1 MSSLR
6 SPRDSATGRGRT
18 VLVLGATSAIAR
30 AIVTEL
36 AARGFDLLVAGRD
49 LEDLQTIAADV
60 RLRHGVTAVPLEF
73 DALSFDAH
81 ARFLDECRT
90 AASGNVLFGAVLCFG
105 YLGDQAES
113 EKDFAEARRTI
124 DTNFLAAVSIL
135 NLLAA
140 ELEAN
145 RQGFLAAI
153 SSVAGDR
160 GRQSNYM
167 YGAAKAGLTVYL
179 QGLRN
184 RLSRSGVRVIT
195 IKPGFVDT
203 RMTFGRPGMFLV
215 ASPETAA
222 KRIVRAILGGK
233 EVTYVPGFW
242 RFVMFGIRAIP
253 EKMFKKI
260 RL

>member
-1 MSSLR
+1 MSAPGAGREPGSGHGR
-6 SPRDSATGRGRT
+6 S
-18 VLVLGATSAIAR
+18 VLILGATSAIAR
-30 AIVTEL
+30 AVATEL

-60 RLRHGVTAVPLEF
+60 RLRHGVAAVPLEF
-73 DALSFDAH
+73 DALSFDTH
-81 ARFLDECRT
+81 AWFLDECRT
-90 AASGNVLFGAVLCFG
+90 AASGNRLFGAVLCFG

-124 DTNFLAAVSIL
+124 DTNFVAAVSIL

-160 GRQSNYM
+160 GRQSNYI

-215 ASPETAA
+215 ASPESAGR
-222 KRIVRAILGGK
+222 RIVRAIVSGR
-233 EVTYVPGFW
+233 EVSYVPGFW

>member
-1 MSSLR
+1 MSAPRAGREPGSSQGR
-6 SPRDSATGRGRT
+6 S

-30 AIVTEL
+30 AVATEL
-36 AARGFDLLVAGRD
+36 AARGFDLIVAGRD
-49 LEDLQTIAADV
+49 LEDLRIMAADM
-60 RLRHGVTAVPLEF
+60 RLRYGVAAVPLEF
-73 DALSFDAH
+73 DALSFDTH
-81 ARFLDECRT
+81 TRFLDECRA
-90 AASGNVLFGAVLCFG
+90 AASGSGLFGAVLCFG

-124 DTNFLAAVSIL
+124 ETNFVAAVSIL
-135 NLLAA
+135 NLLAG

-145 RQGFLAAI
+145 RQGFLSAI

-160 GRQSNYM
+160 GRQSNYI

-215 ASPETAA
+215 ASPEAA
-222 KRIVRAILGGK
+222 GRRIVRAILAGT
-233 EVTYVPGFW
+233 EVSCVPGFW

-253 EKMFKKI
+253 EKIFKKI
-260 RL
+260 RI